1 MKYKL
6 WVIISAIAITGFISS
21 CQSKE
26 TDQQKI
32 TLKNEVELAVKK
44 DSARSKVMTAEEQ
57 KALTPD
63 MVIQRLK
70 DGNKLFLA
78 NDVTQRNH
86 SALVRDGIQGQ
97 FPMAVIL
104 ACMDSRVPV
113 EDVFDCAAG
122 DLFVCRVAGN
132 VVNGDIL
139 GSLEYGCK
147 VSGSKLI
154 VVMGHRYCGAIKSAV
169 KDVKLGNIT
178 PLLAK
183 MKPAVTQAANFDG
196 EKIYSNE
203 KYLTQV
209 AINNVKNVTAEITKK
224 SPILKEMVDKGEL
237 KIIGAG
243 YDLNNGALIFF
254 DK

>member
-6 WVIISAIAITGFISS
+6 ITILSAIGI
-21 CQSKE
+21 
-26 TDQQKI
+26 I
-32 TLKNEVELAVKK
+32 TLITSCESKVNDKQKTTSKNESDSTGKK
-44 DSARSKVMTAEEQ
+44 ALIRDKIMTAEEQ

-78 NDVTQRNH
+78 NDITQRDH
-86 SALVRDGIQGQ
+86 SSLVRDGIQGQ

-113 EDVFDCAAG
+113 EDVFNCAAG
-122 DLFVCRVAGN
+122 DLFICRVAGN
-132 VVNGDIL
+132 VVNEDIL

-147 VSGSKLI
+147 VSGAKLI

-183 MKPAVTQAANFDG
+183 MKPAIKQCENFDG
-196 EKIYSNE
+196 EKSYKNE
-203 KYLTQV
+203 SYLTQV
-209 AINNVKNVTAEITKK
+209 AICNVKYVAEEIKKK
-224 SPILKEMVDKGEL
+224 SPVLKGMIDKGEL

-243 YDLNNGALIFF
+243 YDLNNGELVFF
-254 DK
+254 

>member
-1 MKYKL
+1 MKYNL
-6 WVIISAIAITGFISS
+6 PVIILVIAIVALIVS
-21 CQSKE
+21 CENKVS
-26 TDQQKI
+26 DQQK
-32 TLKNEVELAVKK
+32 TTSKNDAEPPVKR
-44 DSARSKVMTAEEQ
+44 DSVRTKIMTAEEQ

-78 NDVTQRNH
+78 NDVTQRDH
-86 SALVRDGIQGQ
+86 SALVSDGIKGQ

-122 DLFVCRVAGN
+122 DLFICRVAGN
-132 VVNGDIL
+132 VVNQDIL

-147 VSGSKLI
+147 VSGAKLI

-178 PLLAK
+178 ALLAK
-183 MKPAVTQAANFDG
+183 MKPAIKQCENFEG
-196 EKIYSNE
+196 EKTYSNE

-209 AINNVKNVTAEITKK
+209 AISNVKSVAKEITKK
-224 SPILKEMVDKGEL
+224 SPLLKEMVDKGEL
-237 KIIGAG
+237 KIIGVG
-243 YDLNNGALIFF
+243 YDLNNGALEFF
-254 DK
+254 